1 MSILLY
7 WYQGKGTWSL
17 AGEELIALTAAGVA
31 GAVARTERTLAAGAA
46 ADEGGLDTAAIASP
60 LTEWRGDC
68 WIGETMSRRRLFRD
82 PLNRKR
88 VGRGTQSKC
97 TSVNLNSH
105 VMKSPLGETTQP
117 DKPGYCQ

>member
-60 LTEWRGDC
+60 R
-68 WIGETMSRRRLFRD
+68 
-82 PLNRKR
+82 
-88 VGRGTQSKC
+88 
-97 TSVNLNSH
+97 H
-105 VMKSPLGETTQP
+105 
-117 DKPGYCQ
+117 